1 MSTPRAAEAGS
12 PPPAPRGG
20 GPLVA
25 AADWIDRVI
34 GLVCRVVI
42 LVTVVILLA
51 VLGANVI
58 ARYIFAHGGVEW
70 VSEVPE
76 QLFPWLIAAGIVL
89 AVQHGAHIAVDILL
103 QSLGRGGRRF
113 LIVAI
118 GVIVAAAYLV
128 LLQVSLQVAEIAA
141 MERSAIL
148 QLPRSLG
155 YYAMAAASVLVAL
168 CSLTIALRVALL
180 GPEAAPEPNPEESVT

>member
-1 MSTPRAAEAGS
+1 M
-12 PPPAPRGG
+12 
-20 GPLVA
+20 LV
-25 AADWIDRVI
+25 AADWIDRAI
-34 GLVCRVVI
+34 GVVCRIVV

-58 ARYIFAHGGVEW
+58 GRYIFAHGGVEW

-141 MERSAIL
+141 IERSAIL
-148 QLPRSLG
+148 QLPRSVG
-155 YYAMAAASVLVAL
+155 YYAMASASALVAL

>member
-1 MSTPRAAEAGS
+1 VVT
-12 PPPAPRGG
+12 
-20 GPLVA
+20 

-34 GLVCRVVI
+34 GIVCRVVV

-118 GVIVAAAYLV
+118 GIIVAAAYLV

-148 QLPRSLG
+148 QLPRSIG
-155 YYAMAAASVLVAL
+155 YYAMAAAAVLVAV

>member
-1 MSTPRAAEAGS
+1 LSTPRAAEAGS

-25 AADWIDRVI
+25 AADWIDRLI

-168 CSLTIALRVALL
+168 CSLTIALRVAML

>member
-1 MSTPRAAEAGS
+1 MLIAAG
-12 PPPAPRGG
+12 
-20 GPLVA
+20 
-25 AADWIDRVI
+25 WIDRAI
-34 GLVCRVVI
+34 GVACRIVI

-103 QSLGRGGRRF
+103 QSLGRGGRRL

-118 GVIVAAAYLV
+118 AIIVAAAYLV

-148 QLPRSLG
+148 QLPRSVG
-155 YYAMAAASVLVAL
+155 YYAMASASVLVAL

>member
-1 MSTPRAAEAGS
+1 M
-12 PPPAPRGG
+12 
-20 GPLVA
+20 VA
-25 AADWIDRVI
+25 AVNWIDRLI
-34 GLVCRVVI
+34 AIVCRVVI
-42 LVTVVILLA
+42 LVTVVVLLA

-58 ARYIFAHGGVEW
+58 ARYVFAHGGEW

-89 AVQHGAHIAVDILL
+89 AVQHGAHIAVDLLL

-118 GVIVAAAYLV
+118 GLIVAAAYLV
-128 LLQVSLQVAEIAA
+128 MLKVSLEVADIAA

-155 YYAMAAASVLVAL
+155 YYAMASASVLIAV
-168 CSLTIALRVALL
+168 CSLTIAVRVALL
-180 GPEAAPEPNPEESVT
+180 GPEAAPQPNPEESVT

>member
-25 AADWIDRVI
+25 AADWIDRLI

-168 CSLTIALRVALL
+168 CSLTIALRVAML

>member
-1 MSTPRAAEAGS
+1 V
-12 PPPAPRGG
+12 
-20 GPLVA
+20 VA
-25 AADWIDRVI
+25 AVNWIDRLI
-34 GLVCRVVI
+34 AIVCRVVI
-42 LVTVVILLA
+42 LVTVVVLLA

-58 ARYIFAHGGVEW
+58 ARYVFAHGALEW

-89 AVQHGAHIAVDILL
+89 AVQHGAHIAVDLLL

-118 GVIVAAAYLV
+118 GLIVAAAYLV
-128 LLQVSLQVAEIAA
+128 MLKVSLEVADIAA

-148 QLPRSLG
+148 QLPRSLVHPCSSRC
-155 YYAMAAASVLVAL
+155 AASRSPSGSP
-168 CSLTIALRVALL
+168 CSVRKPRRSPTPRRA
-180 GPEAAPEPNPEESVT
+180 